1 MLYSVS
7 PLSVFRLVGLSYRL
21 SLRVFTKTWYL
32 NLFISI
38 LVFMVTMF
46 SVVIGLYQINRSF
59 NFYDLKNAALLLL
72 AEQNA
77 PKSKLISTKQ
87 PEVSKLKIERATE
100 TDRPAIYEQN
110 DNRMRIERVGAKSIP
125 QTSPT
130 VLPPTPKQTESF
142 TQKLQQEISTHLQ
155 NVKADVEKIE
165 LLPLTA
171 VITEIITYLLFI
183 YLWVITLYRAHN
195 IELNIE
201 DTAGQAL
208 RVGLKRLFKSTVVTV
223 LAFVIMVAV
232 MAIFTFI
239 LVYLLAL
246 TKIIT
251 PQSDTVITVIT
262 IIDVLFTVW
271 LSLYLFLFPIA
282 LAVTDNLSI
291 FKCFTMGWRLVWGN
305 WWRALFITI
314 WSTLILFVLLFLFF
328 FLLSP
333 ALIKIIFTLFSWI
346 LPKIGIPTELT
357 LLFLIPTGYI
367 LLYSYIMSLSAGLN
381 LIMLNDFRLRQHKK
395 TTVEPV

>member
-1 MLYSVS
+1 MII
-7 PLSVFRLVGLSYRL
+7 
-21 SLRVFTKTWYL
+21 K
-32 NLFISI
+32 
-38 LVFMVTMF
+38 
-46 SVVIGLYQINRSF
+46 
-59 NFYDLKNAALLLL
+59 
-72 AEQNA
+72 QN
-77 PKSKLISTKQ
+77 I
-87 PEVSKLKIERATE
+87 
-100 TDRPAIYEQN
+100 
-110 DNRMRIERVGAKSIP
+110 
-125 QTSPT
+125 
-130 VLPPTPKQTESF
+130 
-142 TQKLQQEISTHLQ
+142 
-155 NVKADVEKIE
+155 
-165 LLPLTA
+165 
-171 VITEIITYLLFI
+171 
-183 YLWVITLYRAHN
+183 
-195 IELNIE
+195 
-201 DTAGQAL
+201 
-208 RVGLKRLFKSTVVTV
+208 
-223 LAFVIMVAV
+223 
-232 MAIFTFI
+232 FI